1 MEYRVLGPLEVV
13 ADGQSVPLGP
23 PKQRAVIGALLLH
36 RNEVVSTE
44 RLVDELWG
52 ERPPASA
59 GKVLQGYVSQLRK
72 ALDEAGAPHVI
83 VTRPPGYLASVGDD
97 ELDAARFERQVEHAR
112 VLAEAHDFKGAAA
125 AYDRALALWRGAAL
139 ADVPFE
145 SFARSESDRLE
156 ELRITTLTER
166 VDCALALGQHGRVVA
181 ELEALVAD
189 HPLRERFRVQL
200 MLALYR
206 AGRQADALAVYQDA
220 RRRLVEELGIEPS
233 PELRELEQA
242 ILRQDETLLSAAGAT
257 ASARTQMHPRSRRLR
272 FPWVAAA
279 VLAAVGVTAGIAVLL
294 RQGPSSPL
302 LDPGT
307 VGMIKPT
314 TNRIG
319 PEVATGIRPA
329 FLAASGGAVWIAGP
343 EGTVSRLD
351 TRRRRI
357 RGTVAIGSPASGL
370 VADAATAWL
379 GTQGQ
384 QLVGID
390 AATLAVR
397 TRVRL
402 PAASLRAAILG
413 KTAPAIA
420 LGDGFVWVSSGENAV
435 RKIDAGTGR
444 VVAVIVPPRGAN
456 EAIAYGDHALWL
468 GGPSA
473 VSRISPDTDTVTST
487 LRLEATPVALAVADG
502 SLWIALGTGGE
513 ILRVDTATEAVAAV
527 IPLGNPPTALVAGP
541 SGIWVASAPA
551 GTVYRIDPLQNK
563 IVARIR
569 TGAAPASLAA
579 TRQGV
584 WVGVT

>member
-13 ADGQSVPLGP
+13 ADGRSVPLGP

-36 RNEVVSTE
+36 PNEVVSTE

-97 ELDAARFERQVEHAR
+97 ELDAARFERHVEHAR
-112 VLAEAHDFKGAAA
+112 VLAEAHDFKRAAA

-139 ADVPFE
+139 AGVPFE

-156 ELRITTLTER
+156 ELRIATLGER
-166 VDCALALGQHGRVVA
+166 VDC
-181 ELEALVAD
+181 
-189 HPLRERFRVQL
+189 
-200 MLALYR
+200 
-206 AGRQADALAVYQDA
+206 ALAVYQDA
-220 RRRLVEELGIEPS
+220 RRRLVDELGIEPS
-233 PELRELEQA
+233 SELRELEQA
-242 ILRQDETLLSAAGAT
+242 ILRQDERLLQAAGAT
-257 ASARTQMHPRSRRLR
+257 APARTQLHSRSRRLR

-279 VLAAVGVTAGIAVLL
+279 VLAAVGVTAGVVVLV

-307 VGMIKPT
+307 VGMIRPT

-329 FLAASGGAVWIAGP
+329 FLAAADGALWIAGP
-343 EGTVSRLD
+343 EGTVSRVD
-351 TRRRRI
+351 TRRRSI
-357 RGTVAIGSPASGL
+357 AGTVAIGSRASGL

-379 GTQGQ
+379 GTQAQ

-390 AATLAVR
+390 TATLAVR
-397 TRVRL
+397 IRVRL

-435 RKIDAGTGR
+435 RKMDAGTGR

-468 GGPSA
+468 GGPNA

-513 ILRVDTATEAVAAV
+513 ILRVDTATEAIAAV
-527 IPLGNPPTALVAGP
+527 IPLGNQPTAVVAGP
-541 SGIWVASAPA
+541 SGIWVASAAA

-569 TGAAPASLAA
+569 TGAAPTSLAA
-579 TRQGV
+579 THQGV